1 MDVSLQTIALWVV
14 PVVFAITL
22 HEAAHGY
29 VAKSFGDRTAE
40 MLGRITLNP
49 LKHIDPVGT
58 ILVPGV
64 LILAAKLGGPQFVF
78 GWAKPVPVNFGN
90 LRNPKRDMLW
100 VAAAGPGANFAMAVL
115 WALLLKVAAPGGV
128 SESAHLLLM
137 AKIGVSVNLVL
148 MALNLLPVPPLDG
161 GRIAVSLLPVHAAH
175 AYARIEPYG
184 LFIIV
189 GLLAFGRPRQPDGAR
204 CCASANGLLQA
215 LLGLLSRSRLTT
227 TIASMF
233 ADRVLSGMRPTGRM
247 HIGHYHGALKNWVRL
262 QEEYECLFFAADW
275 HALTTHYDATGNDR
289 RERLGHVRRLARGR
303 HRSDARDAVHPVARA
318 RARRADAAAR
328 HDRAGRLARA
338 RADVQGPAA
347 EARRPRPVEFRL
359 PRLSGDA

>member
-1 MDVSLQTIALWVV
+1 MDVSLQTIALWVL

-29 VAKSFGDRTAE
+29 VARTFGDRTAE
-40 MLGRITLNP
+40 SQGRITLNP

-90 LRNPKRDMLW
+90 LRDPKRDMLW
-100 VAAAGPGANFAMAVL
+100 VAAAGPGANFVMALL
-115 WALLLKVAAPGGV
+115 WALLLKAAVPGGFLDSV
-128 SESAHLLLM
+128 HLLLM

-161 GRIAVSLLPVHAAH
+161 GRIAVSLLPLRAAQ

-189 GLLAFGRPRQPDGAR
+189 GLLAFGVLDNVMGPLLRLGEWA
-204 CCASANGLLQA
+204 LQA
-215 LLGLLSRSRLTT
+215 L
-227 TIASMF
+227 
-233 ADRVLSGMRPTGRM
+233 
-247 HIGHYHGALKNWVRL
+247 IGG
-262 QEEYECLFFAADW
+262 
-275 HALTTHYDATGNDR
+275 
-289 RERLGHVRRLARGR
+289 
-303 HRSDARDAVHPVARA
+303 
-318 RARRADAAAR
+318 
-328 HDRAGRLARA
+328 
-338 RADVQGPAA
+338 
-347 EARRPRPVEFRL
+347 
-359 PRLSGDA
+359 